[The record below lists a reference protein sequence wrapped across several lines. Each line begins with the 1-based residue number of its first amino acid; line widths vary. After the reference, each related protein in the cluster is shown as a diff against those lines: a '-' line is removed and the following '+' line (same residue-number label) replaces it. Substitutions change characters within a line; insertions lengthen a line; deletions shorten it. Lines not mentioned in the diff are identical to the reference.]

1 MPIYFIR
8 HGQSEFN
15 ATFDSSLG
23 DPMIFDA
30 PLTTLGRQQA
40 ITARVQVAA
49 LGIERV
55 IVSPMTRAI
64 ETALHIF
71 DSVPRMEVDPRA
83 RELLSH
89 SCDVG
94 RSPLELAEA
103 FPQLSFGHISD
114 GWWYQGVANGQG
126 VACEPAD
133 VFVQRVSA
141 FRDWLLTQQEQSLAV
156 VGHGNLFKAMIGRM
170 LDNCEVHSFE
180 ADRREIH
187 PI

>member
-15 ATFDSSLG
+15 ATFDPSLG
-23 DPMIFDA
+23 DPMIYDA
-30 PLTTLGRQQA
+30 PLTPLGRQQA
-40 ITARVQVAA
+40 IAARANVAA

-55 IVSPMTRAI
+55 VVSPMTRAI

-71 DSVPRMEVDPRA
+71 ESVPPIEVDPRV

-94 RSPLELAEA
+94 RSPLELAGA
-103 FPQLSFGHISD
+103 FPQLSFDHISD
-114 GWWYQGVANGQG
+114 RWWYQGVTNGQG
-126 VACEPAD
+126 VACEPPD

-141 FRDWLLTQQEQSLAV
+141 FRDWLLTQQGQNLAI

-170 LDNCEVHSFE
+170 LDNCEIHSFE

>member
-15 ATFDSSLG
+15 AAFDPSVG

-30 PLTTLGRQQA
+30 PLSPLGRQQA
-40 ITARVQVAA
+40 IMARAHVAE

-71 DSVPRMEVDPRA
+71 ETVPTIEIDPRA
-83 RELLSH
+83 RELLSN

-94 RSPLELAEA
+94 RSPAELAED
-103 FPQLSFGHISD
+103 FPHLSFGHMSD
-114 GWWYQGVANGQG
+114 NWWYQGAVNEHG
-126 VACEPAD
+126 VACEPLD
-133 VFVQRVSA
+133 VFVQRVTE
-141 FRDWLLTQQEQSLAV
+141 FRDWLLTQPAQTFAV
-156 VGHGNLFKAMIGRM
+156 VGHGNLFKALTGRM
-170 LDNCEVHSFE
+170 LDNCEIHTFE
-180 ADRREIH
+180 ADGPEIYS
-187 PI
+187 I